1 MRGRYTRVA
10 FPTPCLVKV
19 DGEKD
24 VEFPSIDSGKLYFAI
39 KKKEY
44 KNTMMPIALY
54 KKVNGKWI
62 GIMHN

>member
-10 FPTPCLVKV
+10 FPTPCLVKI
-19 DGEKD
+19 DGERD
-24 VEFPSIDSGKLYFAI
+24 IEFPSIESGKLYFAK

-44 KNTMMPIALY
+44 KNTGTLMALY

-62 GIMHN
+62 GIMQN